1 MITEV
6 VARVEQYLRED
17 VLQLLEGVLPLLQQE
32 PRLLKLLDKP
42 LIFVGDT
49 HGDWDATKRLL
60 MRYWDSHAVF
70 VFLGDYVD
78 RGPHQIEN
86 MNLLFTLKIQAPN
99 RVMLLRGNHETPS
112 INRSYG
118 FYDTVQNALGNIIE
132 QYWET
137 FAHLPIAAISQ
148 RQKIFAVHGG
158 ISESLSRVEEID
170 KLPREI
176 EPQHPVTFQ
185 LLWNDPRE
193 TLKGFGPS
201 MRGSR
206 IRTFGQDITE
216 EFMTQNSLELIV
228 RSHEVFP
235 QGFHEFFNGK
245 IMSLFSCREY
255 RGPISGKA
263 LYVSE
268 SGVRKLITV

>member
-1 MITEV
+1 MISKV

-17 VLQLLEGVLPLLQQE
+17 VIQILEGVLPLLRQE
-32 PRLLKLLDKP
+32 QRLLKLPDKS

-60 MRYWDSHAVF
+60 MRYWDSQAVF

-86 MNLLFTLKIQAPN
+86 INLLFALKIQAPN
-99 RVMLLRGNHETPS
+99 RLMILRGNHETPNV
-112 INRSYG
+112 NRSYG
-118 FYDTVQNALGNIIE
+118 FYDTVQNALGDVIE
-132 QYWET
+132 QYWKT
-137 FAHLPIAAISQ
+137 FAHLPLAAISQ
-148 RQKIFAVHGG
+148 QQKIFAVHGG
-158 ISESLSRVEEID
+158 IPEGLSRVEEIN

-216 EFMTQNSLELIV
+216 EFMTQNSLDLIV

-235 QGFHEFFNGK
+235 HGFHEFFDGK

-255 RGPISGKA
+255 RGLIAGKA

-268 SGVRKLITV
+268 SGVRKLIAI